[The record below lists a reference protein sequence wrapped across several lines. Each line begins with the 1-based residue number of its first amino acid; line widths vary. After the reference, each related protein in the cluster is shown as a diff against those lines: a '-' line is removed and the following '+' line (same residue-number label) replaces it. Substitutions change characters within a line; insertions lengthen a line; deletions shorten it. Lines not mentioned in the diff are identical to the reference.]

1 MERRTIQRTAILEVL
16 EGGGVFLS
24 AQDLYERLR
33 FNKRP
38 VGLTTVYRNLQSLAE
53 QGVLDVVRTPVGE
66 SKYRLCSKDVHHHH
80 LVCRQCGISVE
91 LESPEVERW
100 ASATARAHGFTN
112 VDHELE
118 LFGTCGDCE
127 DA

>member
-1 MERRTIQRTAILEVL
+1 MERQTVQRRAILEAIA
-16 EGGGVFLS
+16 GGDVFLS

-33 FNKRP
+33 SEKRS

-66 SKYRLCSKDVHHHH
+66 SKYRLCSKAAHHHH
-80 LVCRQCGISVE
+80 LVCRRCGVSVE
-91 LESPEVERW
+91 IESPEVEKW
-100 ASATARAHGFTN
+100 ASATARAHGFTD

-118 LFGTCGDCE
+118 LFGNCQDCE